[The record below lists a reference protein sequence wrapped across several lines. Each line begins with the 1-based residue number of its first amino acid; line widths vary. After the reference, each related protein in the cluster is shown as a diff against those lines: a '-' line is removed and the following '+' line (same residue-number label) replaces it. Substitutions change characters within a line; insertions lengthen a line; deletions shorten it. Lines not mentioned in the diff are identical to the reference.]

1 MKWLG
6 AVALALIVGAVL
18 AMVFPFPTWLRS
30 MLAGQVFTP
39 STSPTASGPTV
50 GNSLPLNATGPAV
63 QGAVDSIVGFIKALY
78 DAVAPLA
85 ASYVQYLASGDAYST
100 LVKALATL
108 VVASIVY
115 ATAGAIARFL
125 EAVVKYTVVAVIFVT
140 IVVVIW
146 RLFS

>member
-6 AVALALIVGAVL
+6 AVALALLVGAVL
-18 AMVFPFPTWLRS
+18 ALVLPLPTWLRS

-39 STSPTASGPTV
+39 SPTASGPTV

-63 QGAVDSIVGFIKALY
+63 QGAVDSIVRFIKALY
-78 DAVAPLA
+78 DAVTPLA
-85 ASYVQYLASGDAYST
+85 AGYVQYLASGDAYST

-115 ATAGAIARFL
+115 AAAGAIARFL
-125 EAVVKYTVVAVIFVT
+125 EVVVKYTVVAVIFVT